1 MPEMVEQGLDLSPGA
16 EAFFAVSPSAMRA
29 HPDILG
35 FHVEKRGCLLDGER
49 RLRHFRHYNFPNC
62 VAECAANR
70 TMGVGN
76 EVAFSRKNIQNLSPT
91 CVAAARRTTCPLLA
105 RMPGGEGAARASAE
119 VRNSPA
125 FSSPSSLSSGCGCL
139 PPCADLEFLPENL
152 RDF

>member
-29 HPDILG
+29 HPGILG

-70 TMGVGN
+70 TMEVGSK
-76 EVAFSRKNIQNLSPT
+76 VA
-91 CVAAARRTTCPLLA
+91 
-105 RMPGGEGAARASAE
+105 
-119 VRNSPA
+119 
-125 FSSPSSLSSGCGCL
+125 
-139 PPCADLEFLPENL
+139 
-152 RDF
+152 